1 MRNRQHPHAPVQ
13 WSRGLRAAGEALR
26 CHARSK
32 RTGLQ
37 CKGLAVNGWTVC
49 RMHGARGGAPTGDAN
64 GQYRHG
70 RRTQVA
76 LTERREMLNLI
87 RQLDKLI
94 DEFG

>member
-1 MRNRQHPHAPVQ
+1 MKKSQHPYAPVQ

-26 CHARSK
+26 CHARTK

-37 CKGLAVNGWTVC
+37 CKGPAVNGWMVC

-70 RRTQVA
+70 RRTKAV
-76 LTERREMLNLI
+76 LSERREMLVLI
-87 RQLDKLI
+87 RQLSRLI
-94 DEFG
+94 DECE